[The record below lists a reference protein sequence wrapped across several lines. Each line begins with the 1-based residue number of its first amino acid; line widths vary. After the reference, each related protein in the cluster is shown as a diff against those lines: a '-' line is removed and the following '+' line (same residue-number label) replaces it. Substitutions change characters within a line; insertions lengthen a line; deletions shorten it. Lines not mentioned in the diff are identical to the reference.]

1 MTEAKCLCQIILPR
15 RVQHIFNKD
24 PVAGIRGIYQNVGD
38 GADEFAVLNDGTTG
52 HE

>member
-15 RVQHIFNKD
+15 RVQHILD
-24 PVAGIRGIYQNVGD
+24 EYSVPGIRGIYQNVGD